1 MGISGIT
8 LRVTY
13 KQHTAAFP
21 TKIFLVHKYMTY
33 VSYILRQHKII
44 RKVIKSSQSTC
55 MHKCLWQ
62 QVFHVCEY
70 YISITIVRS
79 DTGKYHEYV
88 AMYYYECEARV
99 IMLQATYE

>member
-1 MGISGIT
+1 M
-8 LRVTY
+8 
-13 KQHTAAFP
+13 FP
-21 TKIFLVHKYMTY
+21 HKA
-33 VSYILRQHKII
+33 VWERD
-44 RKVIKSSQSTC
+44 
-55 MHKCLWQ
+55 
-62 QVFHVCEY
+62 